1 MKSIAGQLDGLVE
14 RLSRLQ
20 RGADQNRLR
29 ATDARQAAGE
39 AGELA
44 GRVQQVLGS
53 GTAPAR
59 VATAVLRCPALA
71 RQHSQ
76 LCPGT
81 VLDEA
86 RRVSHSGHGS
96 CIVMP
101 LLINLMQ
108 YGTT

>member
-1 MKSIAGQLDGLVE
+1 MKSIAGQLDGLME

-20 RGADQNRLR
+20 RRADQNRLR

-44 GRVQQVLGS
+44 GSAQQVLGS

-59 VATAVLRCPALA
+59 VATAVLRSPAFA
-71 RQHSQ
+71 GQQSQ
-76 LCPGT
+76 PCPGT

-86 RRVSHSGHGS
+86 RRVSPLGHGS
-96 CIVMP
+96 CVVMS
-101 LLINLMQ
+101 LLISLMP
-108 YGTT
+108 YDTT